1 MKKSEVIKQQL
12 EATKAE
18 YERLVKQEV
27 FENPQRT
34 AENHDALWHKFFNT
48 YGLPLYDKEKALEF
62 EYHKELNREIEV
74 GDGVTMHLYSDSQA
88 CTVIART
95 AKTITI
101 QRDKA
106 IRDPNFKPEWIP
118 GGFSAICT
126 NSEDQEWTYE
136 PNPNGEVIKCRWSE
150 KFGGWQT
157 GSDGSIKISRGRH
170 EYYDYNF

>member
-1 MKKSEVIKQQL
+1 MKKSEIIKQEL

-34 AENHDALWHKFFNT
+34 SQNHDQLWNKFYKT
-48 YGLPLYDKEKALEF
+48 YGSPLYDKEKALEF

-74 GDGVTMHLYSDSQA
+74 GDGVTMYLWSDAWA
-88 CTVIART
+88 CTVIAKT

-101 QRDKA
+101 QRDMA

-126 NSEDQEWTYE
+126 NSNDQEWTYE
-136 PNPNGEVIKCRWSE
+136 RNPKGEIFKCRWSE
-150 KFGGWQT
+150 KYGRYQT
-157 GSDGSIKISRGRH
+157 GSDGSIKIGRGRH